1 MVRDF
6 LSFAELKPA
15 EVLPILE
22 RARALKAGKKSNS
35 MAGRHAV
42 LLFEKPSLRTKLS
55 FWVGV
60 EKLGG
65 KPVYFGPEEVG
76 LGKRE
81 PVEHV
86 AQVISR
92 MADVAIV
99 RTFAHSTLEKFAAAS
114 SIPVINALTD
124 AEHPCQALADILTI
138 YEHRLALGTR
148 RPELGEG
155 SDRSALKGAKVAY
168 IGDGNNVAVSLA
180 YAVVSTGGHF
190 VIAAPEGY
198 ELPAAQAKAAVATA
212 GRTGGSVTQL
222 RSPQEAVNGADFVYT
237 DVWTSMGQEAE
248 AAIRKKA
255 FAGYRV
261 DPALMKL
268 AGRHA
273 KFMHDMPAHPGE
285 EVSPGM
291 IEHPSSIV
299 FDQAGNR
306 LWAQAALLD
315 AMFSKK

>member
-1 MVRDF
+1 MHRDF
-6 LSFAELKPA
+6 LSFADLKPA

-22 RARALKAGKKSNS
+22 RARALKAGRKSAS
-35 MAGRHAV
+35 MAGKHAV

-55 FWVGV
+55 FWVSV

-86 AQVISR
+86 AQVVSR
-92 MADVAIV
+92 MADVAVV
-99 RTFAHSTLEKFAAAS
+99 RTFAHSTLQKFAAAAS
-114 SIPVINALTD
+114 VPVINALTD
-124 AEHPCQALADILTI
+124 AEHPCQALADVLTM
-138 YEHRLALGTR
+138 YEQRLAQSTLG
-148 RPELGEG
+148 
-155 SDRSALKGAKVAY
+155 RSGLNGAKVAY
-168 IGDGNNVAVSLA
+168 IGDGNNMAVSLA

-190 VIAAPEGY
+190 VIAAPHGY
-198 ELPAAQAKAAVATA
+198 ELPAAHARRAQAAA
-212 GRTGGSVTQL
+212 RKTGGSVTQL
-222 RSPQEAVNGADFVYT
+222 RSPQEAVKGADFVYT

-248 AAIRKKA
+248 TAVRKKA
-255 FAGYRV
+255 FAGYQV
-261 DPALMKL
+261 SPALMKL

-273 KFMHDMPAHPGE
+273 KFMHDLPAHPGE

-291 IEHPSSIV
+291 VEHPSSIV

-315 AMFSKK
+315 AMFSKQ

>member
-1 MVRDF
+1 
-6 LSFAELKPA
+6 
-15 EVLPILE
+15 VLPILE
-22 RARALKAGKKSNS
+22 RARALKQGKKSNS

-86 AQVISR
+86 AQVVSR

-114 SIPVINALTD
+114 SVPVINALTD

-138 YEHRLALGTR
+138 HERRLALSPTSG
-148 RPELGEG
+148 GG
-155 SDRSALKGAKVAY
+155 LKGAKVAY

-180 YAVVSTGGHF
+180 YAVAFTGGHF
-190 VIAAPEGY
+190 VIASPEGY
-198 ELPAAQAKAAVATA
+198 ELPAAHAKAVAA
-212 GRTGGSVTQL
+212 AARKAGGSVIQL
-222 RSPQEAVNGADFVYT
+222 RSPQEAVKGADFVYT
-237 DVWTSMGQEAE
+237 DAWTSMGQESE
-248 AAIRKKA
+248 TAIRKKA

-268 AGRHA
+268 AGRQA

-291 IEHPSSIV
+291 LEHPSSIV

>member
-1 MVRDF
+1 MNRDF
-6 LSFAELKPA
+6 LSFADLGPS
-15 EVLPILE
+15 EVIALLE
-22 RARALKAGKKSNS
+22 RARGLKAGRKSDS

-86 AQVISR
+86 AKVVSR

-99 RTFAHSTLEKFAAAS
+99 RTFAHSTLENFAAGS

-148 RPELGEG
+148 RSARVET
-155 SDRSALKGAKVAY
+155 SDQSGLKGAKVAY

-180 YAVVSTGGHF
+180 YAVAITGGHF
-190 VIAAPEGY
+190 LIAAPEGY
-198 ELPAAQAKAAVATA
+198 ELPEAHVKAAVKAA
-212 GRTGGSVTQL
+212 GKSGGSVTQL
-222 RSPQEAVNGADFVYT
+222 RSPQEAVIGADFVYT

-248 AAIRKKA
+248 TAIRKKA
-255 FAGYRV
+255 FAGYQV
-261 DPALMKL
+261 DPALLKS
-268 AGRHA
+268 AGRQA
-273 KFMHDMPAHPGE
+273 KFMHDLPAHPGE

-291 IEHPSSIV
+291 VEHPSSIV

-315 AMFSKK
+315 TMFSKQ